1 MNSQDILEL
10 ANRNLLRVQQNDS
23 ALKEL
28 YLGDQV
34 GAPFD
39 DGGDTAAY
47 NHDFAAIGT
56 AIGNNTNLE
65 RLIIDTRVGEDG
77 SGLDFFGDEEEA
89 DVFFLRNNSSISNL
103 RIVSDNDYIHDRDR
117 VVHKVL
123 LAYQDNHTHLINL
136 CIEDINLS
144 NISDLLLE
152 TVQCCTNLE
161 GIEIHEINNTFP
173 ADYIATIATLRCF
186 MNLKQITHCGRV
198 FSPEQLIAIAESL
211 KGHPTLE
218 ILRLS
223 VYMENQLNQN
233 AKDAFSKL
241 LCDKSSIRNIY
252 SSNHTIREIKG
263 VQGIKQFSF
272 LLCLNED
279 TNKSRVAKTK
289 IILFTSQIDMSILF
303 EVGAREDG
311 ERTIKALPYVVKSFD
326 SALEAI
332 RTNSKFSH
340 RNEDIET
347 VDKRK
352 LSAIY
357 QFTKAMPT
365 LLEGIKTLGD

>member
-1 MNSQDILEL
+1 MNNQDILEL
-10 ANRNLLRVQQNDS
+10 ANRNLLRVQQNDDT
-23 ALKEL
+23 LKEL

-47 NHDFAAIGT
+47 NHNFTAIGT

-65 RLIIDTRVGEDG
+65 RLVIDTRVGEDG

-89 DVFFLRNNSSISNL
+89 DVFFNGLRNNSSISNL

-218 ILRLS
+218 ILQLS
-223 VYMENQLNQN
+223 VYMENQLNRN
-233 AKDAFSKL
+233 AEDAFYNL
-241 LCDKSSIRNIY
+241 LCDKSSVSNIY
-252 SSNHTIREIKG
+252 SSNHTIRVIKG
-263 VQGIKQFSF
+263 VHGIKQFSF

-279 TNKSRVAKTK
+279 TNKSRVSKTK

-332 RTNSKFSH
+332 RTNKRMHFAKVSFLASALSK
-340 RNEDIET
+340 NEQN
-347 VDKRK
+347 
-352 LSAIY
+352 Y
-357 QFTKAMPT
+357 
-365 LLEGIKTLGD
+365 